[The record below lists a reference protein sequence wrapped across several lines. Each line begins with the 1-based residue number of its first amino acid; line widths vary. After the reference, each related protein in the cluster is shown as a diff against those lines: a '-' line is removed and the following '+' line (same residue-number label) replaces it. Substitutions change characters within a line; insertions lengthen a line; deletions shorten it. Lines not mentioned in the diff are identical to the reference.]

1 MAKNYS
7 DFRTLLHRYQQG
19 QCTTAEKRRIEEWYR
34 GLGSEQE
41 FKLTADEKE
50 ELVATVWKRIS
61 TQTRAGAAPGRFTW
75 AARSAAAPA
84 STLLPATRSMR
95 WAAAAVLALSL
106 GLAGSQWGRRQL
118 KWAATW
124 PPQTATLAPAPQ
136 WQVYSNASAYE
147 VRVAL
152 PDGSAVTLL
161 PASTLKYRRDADGSR
176 RIAYLTGAA
185 AFDVFHDANH
195 PFLVFTDKVV
205 TTVLGTSFLVKAY
218 PGQPE
223 VRVQVRTGAV
233 RVSRRAAGAGLSAG
247 SLVVLPNQQAVYS
260 PVRQQLR
267 RELVAQP
274 ALLTP
279 QPFVFNDR
287 PVAEVLAALE
297 KAYGVSIV
305 HDAPALRNCTLTL
318 SLGNEP
324 LFAKLDVICEALGA
338 SYEKADGR
346 ILFHSPPCQAE

>member
-19 QCTTAEKRRIEEWYR
+19 QCSTTEKRRIEEWYR
-34 GLGSEQE
+34 SLGLEQE
-41 FKLTADEKE
+41 FRLTAEEKD
-50 ELVATVWKRIS
+50 ELVATVWQRIS
-61 TQTRAGAAPGRFTW
+61 TQTQAGAAPSRFAW
-75 AARSAAAPA
+75 ATRSAPAPT
-84 STLLPATRSMR
+84 SWLLPATRSMR

-118 KWAATW
+118 KWTTTW
-124 PPQTATLAPAPQ
+124 LPQTATPAPAPQ
-136 WQVYSNASAYE
+136 WHVYSNTSAYE

-161 PASTLKYRRDADGSR
+161 PTSTLKYRREADGSR

-185 AFDVFHDANH
+185 SFDVFHDANH
-195 PFLVFTDKVV
+195 PFLVFTEKVV
-205 TTVLGTSFLVKAY
+205 TTVLGTSFRVQAY
-218 PGQPE
+218 AGQSE
-223 VRVQVRTGAV
+223 VQVQVRTGAV
-233 RVSRRAAGAGLSAG
+233 RVSRRAAGAVLSAG
-247 SLVVLPNQQAVYS
+247 SMVVLPNQQAVYS
-260 PVRQQLR
+260 PAHPQLR

-279 QPFVFNDR
+279 QSFVFSDR
-287 PVAEVLAALE
+287 PVAEVLVALE
-297 KAYGVSIV
+297 KGYGVSIE
-305 HDAPALRNCTLTL
+305 HDAAALRNCTLTL
-318 SLGNEP
+318 NLGNEP

-338 SYEKADGR
+338 SYEKAAGR